1 MEAVDI
7 AALTGFRIGQVSDQ
21 AAVTGCT
28 VVICPAG
35 AVAGVDVRGGSPGT
49 RETDA
54 LHPVMNRR
62 VVHAVLLAGGS
73 AFGLDAAAGVMRD
86 LEERGVGRDVGV
98 TVVPN
103 VSAAVLFDLA
113 VGRSDVRP
121 DADMGYEACQRA
133 WAGQAFQSGSHGVG
147 VGATVG
153 KSLGLGRA
161 MKGGQGAA
169 AFRQDEL
176 LVGALAAVNCVG
188 DVVVDGRVLAG
199 ARGPDEAF
207 VDSAEI
213 IAQSY
218 RQRRDLF
225 SGDGPGAEAGRDG
238 GNTVLICLLSNARLN
253 KAEATKLAQIGH
265 DGLARR
271 VRPAHSVFDGDTC
284 FALCSGSVDTTLDA
298 VCVMAAAAV
307 EAAIVDAVVS
317 ASGWAGLPAQR
328 DRAFGA
334 ETGPAERSSRSD
346 YLST

>member
-7 AALTGFRIGQVSDQ
+7 AALTDFKIGQVCDHE
-21 AAVTGCT
+21 AVTGCT

-49 RETDA
+49 RDTDA

-62 VVHAVLLAGGS
+62 FVHAVLLAGGS

-113 VGRSDVRP
+113 LGRPDIRP
-121 DADMGYEACQRA
+121 DAAMGYEACQRA

-153 KSLGLGRA
+153 KSLGLERA

-169 AFRQDEL
+169 AFRQGEL
-176 LVGALAAVNCVG
+176 LVGALVAVNCVG
-188 DVVVDGRVLAG
+188 DVQVDGRVLAG
-199 ARGPDEAF
+199 ARGPDGGF
-207 VDSAEI
+207 VDSAEV

-218 RQRRDLF
+218 RRRHDLF
-225 SGDGPGAEAGRDG
+225 SGAGVEADQDG
-238 GNTVLICLLSNARLN
+238 GHTVLICLLSNARLS

-271 VRPAHSVFDGDTC
+271 VRPAHSVFDGDTS
-284 FALCSGSVDTTLDA
+284 FALCAGAVDTSLDA
-298 VCVMAAAAV
+298 ACAMAAAAV

-317 ASGWAGLPAQR
+317 ASGLAGLPAQS
-328 DRAFGA
+328 DLI
-334 ETGPAERSSRSD
+334 GPVG
-346 YLST
+346 